1 MSRVDDLAVE
11 LATAIQESDEYKQY
25 LRCRSELMQDEE
37 LFRKV
42 NEYRRNNFYLQ
53 NQSNNP
59 RLVEDVEAF
68 HAQNAELTAN
78 ILVNKYLLAE
88 MALCRM
94 IKQVERTLI
103 ENVELDLEFLD

>member
-1 MSRVDDLAVE
+1 MSRVDDLSIE
-11 LATAIQESDEYKQY
+11 LADAIIDSDEYRQY

-42 NEYRRNNFYLQ
+42 NEYRKNNFYLQ
-53 NQSNNP
+53 NQTNNP

-68 HAQNAELTAN
+68 HSQNVELTAN

-88 MALCRM
+88 VALCRM

-103 ENVELDLEFLD
+103 ENVELDLDFLD